1 MSEKSRGRRPSID
14 WSKYLRDGES
24 LEPKQGYTVVE
35 LNTLRK
41 RKFDAEKRLS
51 EAERE
56 RLQEQ
61 REEQAEE
68 SAAHRKLGLLYFSE
82 TRRNRPAETAAE
94 EIEAHR
100 VFLRAFGDE
109 PDVIEGESL
118 RQLAKRVWVR
128 WLRDQADTSGDAW
141 APALNPLSKQFEF
154 HAFIIKSGAEPGF
167 FESDWQPPADC
178 NNGEED
184 RPINVHSLDNWP
196 WRIVKAP
203 EPEPRKPERSPEP
216 QPKRFSQFDF
226 LRPALTPYSTVGG
239 PQSNATIDPVARQ

>member
-1 MSEKSRGRRPSID
+1 MSEKLCGRRPSID

-24 LEPKQGYTVVE
+24 LELKQGYTVVE

-51 EAERE
+51 EEERE

-82 TRRNRPAETAAE
+82 IKRNQPARSAAE

-100 VFLRAFGDE
+100 IFLRAFGDE
-109 PDVIEGESL
+109 PDVIEGETL

-141 APALNPLSKQFEF
+141 APGLNPQTKKFEF
-154 HAFIIKSGAEPGF
+154 NGFTIKNGAEPGF

-184 RPINVHSLDNWP
+184 QPIDVHSLDNWP
-196 WRIVKAP
+196 WPIVKAP
-203 EPEPRKPERSPEP
+203 EPEPQKPERSPE
-216 QPKRFSQFDF
+216 QQFQQFGF
-226 LRPALTPYSTVGG
+226 LRPALVPYSTAGG
-239 PQSNATIDPVARQ
+239 PVSNSNLNPR